1 MREYILCLV
10 AAAAVTYLLTPLA
23 RELAKKWKVM
33 APVRDRDV
41 HDTPT
46 PLLGGLAMVGGLLAG
61 GILASKLPMMSAV
74 FDSGRTPLALL
85 SGVAII
91 VALGVVDD
99 KWGLDAPTKLAGQVL
114 AAGVMAFQ
122 GIAIIWL
129 PIGGTF
135 VLDPLTSVLFTVLI
149 VVISIN
155 AINFVDGLDGLAAG
169 IVLVAAGA
177 FFGYAYLL
185 SVEYGLDRA
194 TLATLVSV
202 LLVGMTV
209 GFLPHNYTPARIF
222 MGDTGSMLLGLL
234 LAAGTITLSGQVDP
248 SALTTGALLPTLLP
262 IALPVAVM
270 AIPLVDL
277 FLAVIR
283 RTRAGRNPFAPDKQH
298 LHHRLLEMGHSQGRA
313 VLLMYAWTG
322 LVAGTAV
329 AVAFVPWPY
338 AAGGFI
344 VGLGAL
350 LWLVRRPSKFVGAE
364 KSMGA
369 EGSSEQTGADVRP
382 LRAADGRNSSLG

>member
-23 RELAKKWKVM
+23 REFAKKWKVI

-185 SVEYGLDRA
+185 SVESGLDRA

-277 FLAVIR
+277 LLAVIR

-344 VGLGAL
+344 VGLAAL
-350 LWLVRRPSKFVGAE
+350 MWLVRRPSK
-364 KSMGA
+364 SMGA
-369 EGSSEQTGADVRP
+369 QGSYEQTEADVRP
-382 LRAADGRNSSLG
+382 LRAADGRDSSLG

>member
-169 IVLVAAGA
+169 IVMVAAGA

-185 SVEYGLDRA
+185 SVESGLDRA

-277 FLAVIR
+277 LLAVIR

-350 LWLVRRPSKFVGAE
+350 LWLVRRPSK
-364 KSMGA
+364 SMAA
-369 EGSSEQTGADVRP
+369 EGSTEHTGADVRP
-382 LRAADGRNSSLG
+382 LRAADGRDSSLG

>member
-91 VALGVVDD
+91 VALGLVDD

-185 SVEYGLDRA
+185 SVESGLDRA

-350 LWLVRRPSKFVGAE
+350 LWLVRRPSK
-364 KSMGA
+364 SMAA
-369 EGSSEQTGADVRP
+369 EGSTEHTGADVRP
-382 LRAADGRNSSLG
+382 LRAADGRDSSLG

>member
-23 RELAKKWKVM
+23 REFAKKWKVM

-61 GILASKLPMMSAV
+61 GILASKLPMMSVV

-149 VVISIN
+149 VVVSIN

-185 SVEYGLDRA
+185 SVESGLDRA

-277 FLAVIR
+277 LLAVIR

-344 VGLGAL
+344 VGLAAL
-350 LWLVRRPSKFVGAE
+350 MWLVRRPSK
-364 KSMGA
+364 SMGA
-369 EGSSEQTGADVRP
+369 QGSYEQTEADVRP
-382 LRAADGRNSSLG
+382 LRAADGRDSSFS

>member
-1 MREYILCLV
+1 VREYILCLV

-46 PLLGGLAMVGGLLAG
+46 PLLGGLAMFGGLLAG
-61 GILASKLPMMSAV
+61 LVLASKLPMMSAV
-74 FDSGRTPLALL
+74 FEGGRTPVALL

-91 VALGVVDD
+91 VALGIVDD

-185 SVEYGLDRA
+185 SVESGLDRA

-202 LLVGMTV
+202 LLVGITA

-248 SALTTGALLPTLLP
+248 SALTTGALIPTLLP
-262 IALPVAVM
+262 IALPIAVM

-329 AVAFVPWPY
+329 AIAFVPWPY
-338 AAGGFI
+338 AAGGFL

-350 LWLVRRPSKFVGAE
+350 LWLVRRPGREKVSTTAAAE
-364 KSMGA
+364 I
-369 EGSSEQTGADVRP
+369 RP
-382 LRAADGRNSSLG
+382 LPGVSDRNSSAG